1 MATLSR
7 RTDRLFRILDLL
19 RTEGQLSTV
28 AIAEALGVSQLTAL
42 RDVRDLRCSGV
53 PIVGD
58 VDVGLRIDPS
68 YHLAPLMFEEEE
80 LSALALGA
88 QVVQCW
94 GDPDLE
100 SAARRA
106 IEKICAV
113 LPGAFGSSLEAL
125 PLQRAHAEADDDQ
138 EQDREADEE
147 EDREEEAAWLTTLR
161 KAVDVG
167 HKVRLEY
174 VDAKGQR
181 GDRTVWPLAILSVG
195 KDQLGLAAWCE
206 SRKAFRTFRL
216 DRIQRAVELDE
227 AFPPKDGR
235 TLNDYLKSRGLN

>member
-1 MATLSR
+1 MATPSR

-19 RTEGQLSTV
+19 RTRSPLSTV

-58 VDVGLRIDPS
+58 VDIGLRIDPS
-68 YHLAPLMFEEEE
+68 YYLAPLMFEEDE
-80 LSALALGA
+80 LSALALVA

-125 PLQRAHAEADDDQ
+125 PLSRAHAESEEEED
-138 EQDREADEE
+138 ELDEE
-147 EDREEEAAWLTTLR
+147 DDREEEAAWLTTLR
-161 KAVDVG
+161 KAIDVG
-167 HKVRLEY
+167 HKVRIEY

-181 GDRTVWPLAILSVG
+181 GDRTVWPLAVLSVG

-206 SRKAFRTFRL
+206 SRKAFRTFRI
-216 DRIQRAVELDE
+216 DRIQRLVELDE

-235 TLNDYLKSRGLN
+235 TLNDYLKSRGLA

>member
-1 MATLSR
+1 MTR
-7 RTDRLFRILDLL
+7 RSDRLFQICGLL
-19 RTEGQLSTV
+19 RSGGPLT
-28 AIAEALGVSQLTAL
+28 IAEIADRIGTSQLTAL

-53 PIVGD
+53 PLKGD
-58 VDVGLRIDPS
+58 PDTGLVIDER
-68 YHLAPLMFEEEE
+68 YHLPPLMLEEDE

-125 PLQRAHAEADDDQ
+125 PLGNAQSDDVELEEGADD
-138 EQDREADEE
+138 EPDE
-147 EDREEEAAWLTTLR
+147 DVPWLATLR
-161 KAVDVG
+161 RAADAGK
-167 HKVRLEY
+167 KVRIDY
-174 VDAKGQR
+174 VDAKGQKGPR
-181 GDRTVWPLAILSVG
+181 IVWPLAVLSVG
-195 KDQLGLAAWCE
+195 KDKLGLAAWCE

-216 DRIQRAVELDE
+216 DRITKAESLADV
-227 AFPPKDGR
+227 FPPKDGR
-235 TLNDYLKSRGLN
+235 TLHDYLKSRGLG

>member
-1 MATLSR
+1 MATPSR
-7 RTDRLFRILDLL
+7 RSDRLYRIVDLL
-19 RTEGQLSTV
+19 RARGPLSTV

-53 PIVGD
+53 PIIGD
-58 VDVGLRIDPS
+58 VDAGLRIDPS
-68 YHLAPLMFEEEE
+68 YHLAPLMFDEDE

-125 PLQRAHAEADDDQ
+125 PLQKARAEVEAE
-138 EQDREADEE
+138 EDEE
-147 EDREEEAAWLTTLR
+147 ELEAPSGDGREEAAWLTTLR
-161 KAVDVG
+161 KAIGAG
-167 HKVRLEY
+167 HKVRIEY
-174 VDAKGQR
+174 VDAKGHK
-181 GDRTVWPLAILSVG
+181 GDRTVWPLAVLSVG
-195 KDQLGLAAWCE
+195 RDQLGLAAWCE
-206 SRKAFRTFRL
+206 SRKAFRTFRI
-216 DRIQRAVELDE
+216 DRIQRLVELDE

-235 TLNDYLKSRGLN
+235 TLNDYLKSRGLA

>member
-1 MATLSR
+1 MATPSR
-7 RTDRLFRILDLL
+7 RTERLFRILDLL
-19 RTEGQLSTV
+19 RTRAPLSTV
-28 AIAEALGVSQLTAL
+28 GIAEALGVSQLTAL

-53 PIVGD
+53 PIIGD
-58 VDVGLRIDPS
+58 VDTGLRIDPS
-68 YHLAPLMFEEEE
+68 YHLAPLMFEEDE

-100 SAARRA
+100 NAARRA

-125 PLQRAHAEADDDQ
+125 PLQKARAEI
-138 EQDREADEE
+138 EE
-147 EDREEEAAWLTTLR
+147 EDEEVEIGAGDQEEAAWLTTLR
-161 KAVDVG
+161 KAIDRG
-167 HKVRLEY
+167 HKVRIEY
-174 VDAKGQR
+174 IDAKGQK
-181 GDRTVWPLAILSVG
+181 GDRTVWPLAVLSVG

-206 SRKAFRTFRL
+206 SRKAFRTFRI
-216 DRIQRAVELDE
+216 DRIQRLVELDE

-235 TLNDYLKSRGLN
+235 TLNDYLKSRGLA

>member
-1 MATLSR
+1 MATPTR
-7 RTDRLFRILDLL
+7 RDHRLFRVLDLL
-19 RTEGQLSTV
+19 RTRGPLSTA
-28 AIAEALGVSQLTAL
+28 AIAETLGISQLTAL

-53 PIVGD
+53 PILGD
-58 VDVGLRIDPS
+58 ADAGLRLDPA
-68 YHLAPLMFEEEE
+68 YHLAPLLFEEDE

-88 QVVQCW
+88 QVVECW

-100 SAARRA
+100 VAARRA

-125 PLQRAHAEADDDQ
+125 LPKKPAAA
-138 EQDREADEE
+138 EE
-147 EDREEEAAWLTTLR
+147 EEVAWLITLR
-161 KAVDVG
+161 KAIDAG

-174 VDAKGQR
+174 IDAKGHK
-181 GDRTVWPLAILSVG
+181 GDRTVWPLAVLSVG
-195 KDQLGLAAWCE
+195 HDQLGLAAWCE
-206 SRKAFRTFRL
+206 SRKAFRTFRI

-235 TLNDYLKSRGLN
+235 TLNDDLKSRGPA

>member
-1 MATLSR
+1 M
-7 RTDRLFRILDLL
+7 
-19 RTEGQLSTV
+19 STV
-28 AIAEALGVSQLTAL
+28 AIAESLGVSQLTAL

-53 PIVGD
+53 PIIGD
-58 VDVGLRIDPS
+58 VDTGLRIDPA
-68 YHLAPLMFEEEE
+68 YHLAPLMFDEDE

-113 LPGAFGSSLEAL
+113 LPGAFGTSLEAL
-125 PLQRAHAEADDDQ
+125 PLQKARAEV
-138 EQDREADEE
+138 EE
-147 EDREEEAAWLTTLR
+147 EEEEELEHESDGDDREEAAWLVTLR
-161 KAVDVG
+161 KAIDGG
-167 HKVRLEY
+167 HKVRIEY
-174 VDAKGQR
+174 IDAKGVK
-181 GDRTVWPLAILSVG
+181 GDRTVWPLAVLSVG

-206 SRKAFRTFRL
+206 SRKAFRTFRI
-216 DRIQRAVELDE
+216 DRIQRLVELDE

-235 TLNDYLKSRGLN
+235 TLNDYLKSRGLA

>member
-1 MATLSR
+1 MATPSR
-7 RTDRLFRILDLL
+7 RSDRLFRIVDLL
-19 RTEGQLSTV
+19 RTKGPLSTV
-28 AIAEALGVSQLTAL
+28 AIAESLGVSQLTAL

-53 PIVGD
+53 PITGD
-58 VDVGLRIDPS
+58 VDTGLRIDPS
-68 YHLAPLMFEEEE
+68 YHLAPLMFDEDE

-113 LPGAFGSSLEAL
+113 LPGAFGTSLEAL
-125 PLQRAHAEADDDQ
+125 PLQKARDDAEA
-138 EQDREADEE
+138 E
-147 EDREEEAAWLTTLR
+147 EDELEIEGDEEEAAWLTTLR
-161 KAVDVG
+161 KAIDGG
-167 HKVRLEY
+167 HKVRIEY
-174 VDAKGQR
+174 IDAKGQK
-181 GDRTVWPLAILSVG
+181 GDRTVWPLAVLSVG

-206 SRKAFRTFRL
+206 SRKAFRTFRI
-216 DRIQRAVELDE
+216 DRIQRLVELDE

-235 TLNDYLKSRGLN
+235 TLNDYLKSRGLA